1 MTRKLDQSAS
11 FLISC
16 RQIYSFATITNLEC
30 LNHCLKVCSKYEYGL
45 RNLSFMVPK
54 YHILIPILP
63 IIHVS
68 QGKKILPIFIWALHY
83 LTIFHGWA
91 PLSSHPSEPESIPGV
106 NGTKGKSLLLSA
118 RLLVLEHIW
127 FSLSYCS
134 YPETYYFYCQRI

>member
-11 FLISC
+11 FLILAG
-16 RQIYSFATITNLEC
+16 RYSFATITNLEC

-63 IIHVS
+63 I
-68 QGKKILPIFIWALHY
+68 FIWASHY